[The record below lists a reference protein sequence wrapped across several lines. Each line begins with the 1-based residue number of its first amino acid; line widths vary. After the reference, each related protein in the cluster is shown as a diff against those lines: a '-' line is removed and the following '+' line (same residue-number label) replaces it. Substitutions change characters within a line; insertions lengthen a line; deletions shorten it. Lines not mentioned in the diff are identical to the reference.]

1 MRRCKY
7 VSDLTGKIIDG
18 YEVKWVLDN
27 VIECMTYGEALQ
39 GSRDYDK
46 WIDSEQCESDMEDE
60 VDPDTEPNTVNEDV
74 MNVLNVDDT
83 QSRDD
88 LRDHCRELMMMGE
101 CDEQYHSDDESF
113 MIGGDGNQK
122 GLD

>member
-39 GSRDYDK
+39 GSRDYDE

-113 MIGGDGNQK
+113 MIGGDGDQK